1 MGFPGNS
8 EIKNLPTSSRYTSS
22 IPDPGGSHIPQSN
35 KTRVPQLLRTYL
47 RSWELQLLKPK
58 YPRTCALQW
67 EKPQQWKAL
76 TPQLETHPHL
86 QQIEKSPC
94 SNEDPAQPKLN
105 KNIFEKKFSVL
116 FLLLFTSS
124 SGTTVD
130 YLVFKLLI
138 LTNIYMFGDFL
149 LLLLILLTF
158 R

>member
-1 MGFPGNS
+1 
-8 EIKNLPTSSRYTSS
+8 
-22 IPDPGGSHIPQSN
+22 
-35 KTRVPQLLRTYL
+35 
-47 RSWELQLLKPK
+47 
-58 YPRTCALQW
+58 
-67 EKPQQWKAL
+67 
-76 TPQLETHPHL
+76 L
-86 QQIEKSPC
+86 QQIEKSPR

-158 R
+158 L